1 MKITGNFSYMYMK
14 KKKGERQSLAGMP
27 LVFLD
32 KVKVVPAHDD
42 GPIHLGTMACAGHDT
57 TPD

>member
-1 MKITGNFSYMYMK
+1 MK